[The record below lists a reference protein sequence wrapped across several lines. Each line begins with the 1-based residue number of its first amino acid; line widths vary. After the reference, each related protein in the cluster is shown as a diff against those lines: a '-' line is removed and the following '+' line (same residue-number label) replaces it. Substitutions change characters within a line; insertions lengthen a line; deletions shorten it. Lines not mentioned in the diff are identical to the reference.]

1 LKLIFWCGRF
11 LRDLVLG
18 VVGLAVFMLLMTAV
32 YVVHQGNINYAV
44 EMLWQELQQG
54 HSQLPV
60 IALTVSRSLPK
71 TRA

>member
-44 EMLWQELQQG
+44 EMLWQELQNRD
-54 HSQLPV
+54 
-60 IALTVSRSLPK
+60 IVSCPLSP
-71 TRA
+71 